1 MTLTTALKIMGMTAK
16 ALTKKYGSRAMGL
29 SKRIKAGD
37 MVTKAKK
44 GGRLLTNDK
53 GGKSFK
59 SAKTSPKQLKKEKRA
74 MQDFSAKN
82 RAKRN
87 AKKNEQRDIDS
98 SRQDN
103 DSGVYDAFK
112 EEWTDEQ
119 GMLL

>member
-1 MTLTTALKIMGMTAK
+1 MTLITALKIMGMTAK

-103 DSGVYDAFK
+103 DSGEYDAFK
-112 EEWTDEQ
+112 EEWTDD
-119 GMLL
+119 